1 MAGHGTGAKP
11 WRPLLLVVGVI
22 AGASGMPGVLAQ
34 SQPQEPMEQAIC
46 RLVET
51 AAKGH
56 DLPVAP
62 FTRLIWRE
70 SSLAGTAESH
80 AGSAG
85 LVPAMPKTAGP
96 SAAPVPFDP
105 EAAIPAAARH
115 LVGLRDRFGNLGLAA
130 AGYSAGP
137 DAVARWLEGGPGLPE
152 PTQDY
157 VRFVSGRAVEDWR
170 AGPSAVAPRET
181 AGCPATV
188 SGIRANAPSLMEGAY
203 APYGVQLSGN
213 TTKESA
219 IRSYQDVAARF
230 PALLGD
236 QATLVVGSSLPSR
249 GRGAYYR
256 VRLPAPDGRSASAFC
271 ERLRQAGGT
280 CIVLRN

>member
-1 MAGHGTGAKP
+1 MADNGTGARP
-11 WRPLLLVVGVI
+11 WPALLLVAAMI
-22 AGASGMPGVLAQ
+22 AGVSGIPGAVAQ
-34 SQPQEPMEQAIC
+34 SQPREPMEQAIC
-46 RLVET
+46 RLVEA
-51 AAKGH
+51 AAKSH

-70 SSLAGTAESH
+70 SSLAGAAESH

-85 LVPAMPKTAGP
+85 LVPAMPRTAGR

-157 VRFVSGRAVEDWR
+157 VRFVSGRAVEEWR
-170 AGPSAVAPRET
+170 AGRSAVAPRET
-181 AGCPATV
+181 GGCPATV
-188 SGIRANAPSLMEGAY
+188 AGIRTNAPSLMEGAY
-203 APYGVQLSGN
+203 AAYGVQLSGN
-213 TTKESA
+213 TSKERA

-230 PALLGD
+230 PALLAD

-256 VRLPAPDGRSASAFC
+256 VRLPAPDGRTASAFC
-271 ERLRQAGGT
+271 DRLREAGGT